1 LLIVEEWAKEGIY
14 VWWCGLC
21 CLLAKVARDPH
32 LIRNKNPTEAEK
44 DSLEP
49 HPSLVQELNMLLPV
63 RSAIPIDLALTEGED
78 QEVEF
83 ILMSK
88 EEVEDIPE
96 DDEDSD
102 RDNLGIL
109 EESSDDDEVASMVSN
124 DSITRN
130 ADFISLGC

>member
-1 LLIVEEWAKEGIY
+1 
-14 VWWCGLC
+14 
-21 CLLAKVARDPH
+21 
-32 LIRNKNPTEAEK
+32 
-44 DSLEP
+44 
-49 HPSLVQELNMLLPV
+49 M
-63 RSAIPIDLALTEGED
+63 ALTEGED

-96 DDEDSD
+96 DDKDSD

-130 ADFISLGC
+130 TDFVSLGC

>member
-1 LLIVEEWAKEGIY
+1 MLIPI
-14 VWWCGLC
+14 
-21 CLLAKVARDPH
+21 RDPE
-32 LIRNKNPTEAEK
+32 KNPTEAEK

-63 RSAIPIDLALTEGED
+63 GSAIPINSALTEGED
-78 QEVEF
+78 QEVDF

-96 DDEDSD
+96 DDKDSD
-102 RDNLGIL
+102 GDNLGIL
-109 EESSDDDEVASMVSN
+109 EESSDNDKVASMVSN